1 MFTLGS
7 ILTQEN
13 KKRDVQSHPLHSS
26 MHFWV
31 VGLKRR
37 KKKAFT
43 CKNLPDWVPTYVS
56 SISWESV
63 YTIFTQLSCNQN
75 YRGLENKYLL
85 EQQIFQMIPAD
96 ISELRYYLSQEGRC
110 FQKKGL
116 IECSISNHPQ
126 ASQCFWCAR
135 RCWWCNECT
144 RVKPTSAARGGGEA
158 ILGTLLINDM
168 KKSCFCSCQKGTKM
182 WKIGTNILWMSIAGG
197 VRTQCANI

>member
-144 RVKPTSAARGGGEA
+144 RVKPTSGARGGAKPFWEYFWSTIWKSHVFA
-158 ILGTLLINDM
+158 VA
-168 KKSCFCSCQKGTKM
+168 KKALKYEK
-182 WKIGTNILWMSIAGG
+182 
-197 VRTQCANI
+197 